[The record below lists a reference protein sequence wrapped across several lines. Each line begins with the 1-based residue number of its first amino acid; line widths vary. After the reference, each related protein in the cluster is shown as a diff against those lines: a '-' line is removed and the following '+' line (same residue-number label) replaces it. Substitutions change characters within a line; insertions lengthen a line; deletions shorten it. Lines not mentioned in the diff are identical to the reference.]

1 MLKPLDTKTFLS
13 HAREWVEEGKQVRL
27 MISGS
32 SMSPFLIHARDCITF
47 SKPARALRKGDMVFY
62 QRDTGEYVMHRI
74 CRVEQ
79 DAYYLI
85 GDAQTVVE
93 GPIRREQIFALVTQ
107 ALRKGQTI
115 APGDFWWEFF
125 ARVWPNIIPL
135 RRAIISIYRFFLR

>member
-1 MLKPLDTKTFLS
+1 
-13 HAREWVEEGKQVRL
+13 
-27 MISGS
+27 
-32 SMSPFLIHARDCITF
+32 
-47 SKPARALRKGDMVFY
+47 
-62 QRDTGEYVMHRI
+62 MHRI